1 MNKNFAALLV
11 FFLVGVI
18 AIFAYYE
25 YSLKTMEKQD
35 IRNTSVN
42 QQEQTGQNTE
52 STSTASLPFEASS
65 VTSTENLS
73 VPIQEKKDEITVSS
87 IQDNQEISSP
97 VVIEGEAKKDWFFE
111 GQFPVYIMDNERRI
125 VGNGNAVAKE
135 NEMNDDLISFIATI
149 DFNADA
155 PTGFIILEKNNP
167 SGLAEKKVSVQIPVQ
182 LIQKPLV
189 REAGGCKISGC
200 SGQIC
205 SDQDVPSNCMYKEE
219 YICYQKAKCERQST
233 GECGWTPTRVLTQC
247 LEQFAE

>member
-1 MNKNFAALLV
+1 MNKKFAAFLILL
-11 FFLVGVI
+11 LIGVI
-18 AIFAYYE
+18 AIFGYYE
-25 YSLKTMEKQD
+25 YSVKMLRK
-35 IRNTSVN
+35 NTVN
-42 QQEQTGQNTE
+42 NFQNREEQTFQQEQT
-52 STSTASLPFEASS
+52 TSTAILPTENGLT
-65 VTSTENLS
+65 TSTEN
-73 VPIQEKKDEITVSS
+73 VFFPILEKKDEITVSS

-97 VVIEGEAKKDWFFE
+97 VVIEGEAKKEWFFE

-135 NEMNDDLISFIATI
+135 NGMNDDVIPFIATI